1 MSDDK
6 ANTKIPSG
14 FKLRHTLRGHK
25 DVIFRI
31 AWSPD
36 GQTLASCEYGIV
48 HIWDAK
54 AGRLRYALE
63 VNPGSLNSV
72 AWSPNGRTL
81 AFCSEDGTVHLWDA
95 KVERLIRTFK
105 VQSNRVYS
113 VAWSPSGRILAFGCD
128 DGILRLCDATTGRQ
142 FSTLKGYS
150 RINSVAWSP
159 DGWTLA
165 FGCGGTI
172 YLGDARTGQLRD
184 TIEGFSRQP
193 LVSIEWSSNKQNLAS
208 ASDDRTFQTGHAA
221 TARAGR
227 KLKLQPKRV
236 NSVTWSPNGRTLA
249 SGGNDGAIRLWDAA
263 TEQLLITLEGH
274 TQTVNSIAFSFD
286 SYLLASKSSD
296 GTVRLWRCDTGENVA
311 ALDEPGSSYWSP
323 GLAFHSKAPVLAT
336 LGEHDT
342 IIRIWDLD
350 FDVILGVTSVAR
362 GVSYTNAK
370 VVLVGETGV
379 GKTALGVRLAEGEW
393 RPTPGSTHGMNVWP
407 LYSEPER
414 EVMLWDFAGQDEY
427 RLVHQLFLNETNV
440 ALMLYDPTKSND
452 TFFGIDYWE
461 KALRNAVPN
470 SLQKILVAARVDVGN
485 VRMTKK
491 DIKAYCKAHGYLAH
505 FATSAET
512 NKGCKE
518 LCAAIMAAIPWTQLP
533 RTSSPEVFKRIKDFL
548 TAVRQGNRILV
559 REHDLLAEFNVQMG
573 EEAPTEDEFRTVI
586 GHVETAGLI
595 KRLSF
600 GDFVLLKPELL
611 NGYASD
617 IVDAARRHT
626 HGLGA
631 VRKADVLDGRIKL
644 KDEGGLKP
652 SDKIFLLHAT
662 VELFLRLGLA
672 LEQDGNLVFP
682 SKFNRKMPPL
692 EEDPV
697 VEVEFAFEG
706 PVENLYTTL
715 VVKLYYGGVFRLKK
729 LWKNAA
735 EFLNARGLVCGFQLQ
750 HEGEG
755 QGMLKVFYAEGVRDD
770 DKALFLKIVAD
781 HFKEKRVEV
790 DRQRIYRCP
799 HCREPVRDRNAV
811 ERALERGTRE
821 MPCLY
826 CYKIFPLLDALEVL
840 YRDDEKFLSQ
850 IAEMESRAEAS
861 MERGGE
867 LVSAAA
873 ELRTD
878 NFKTWAGGVDIATVA
893 VVFTDVLNSTGLN
906 VESGDAPWR
915 QIREAHF
922 ERAKDLI
929 RQGRG
934 YLVKTIGD
942 SVMAAFHSAA
952 DALDFAL
959 ALHRQTGH
967 ESINIRAGVHIGA
980 VEVTEGDAFGQQ
992 VNMAARVEAKAKD
1005 GGIWVSTQVKED
1017 IDSLR
1022 ASKHSQ
1028 LKWTEHPGEE
1038 LKGFP
1043 RKCTLWSVEL

>member
-1 MSDDK
+1 MSDES
-6 ANTKIPSG
+6 THSLIPPG
-14 FKLRHTLRGHK
+14 VKLRDTLRGHK
-25 DVIFRI
+25 GVIFRVEWSPDGHRLASGGI
-31 AWSPD
+31 NDGTIRVWDFQAGQLLCILEGHVGSVLGVAWSPD
-36 GQTLASCEYGIV
+36 SRMLASAGSDGIIQLWDALTWELCHTLKCHSSRVLSLAWSPDSRTLASAGSDGI
-48 HIWDAK
+48 IQLWDTLTWK
-54 AGRLRYALE
+54 LH
-63 VNPGSLNSV
+63 
-72 AWSPNGRTL
+72 RTL
-81 AFCSEDGTVHLWDA
+81 ESSST
-95 KVERLIRTFK
+95 LIR
-105 VQSNRVYS
+105 
-113 VAWSPSGRILAFGCD
+113 
-128 DGILRLCDATTGRQ
+128 
-142 FSTLKGYS
+142 
-150 RINSVAWSP
+150 SVAWSP
-159 DGWTLA
+159 DGH
-165 FGCGGTI
+165 
-172 YLGDARTGQLRD
+172 
-184 TIEGFSRQP
+184 S
-193 LVSIEWSSNKQNLAS
+193 LAS
-208 ASDDRTFQTGHAA
+208 AG
-221 TARAGR
+221 
-227 KLKLQPKRV
+227 
-236 NSVTWSPNGRTLA
+236 NSSTIW
-249 SGGNDGAIRLWDAA
+249 LWDAL
-263 TEQLLITLEGH
+263 TWKLHRTLESSSTLIRSVAWSPDGHSLASAGNDSTIWLWDASIWQPIIILQGH
-274 TQTVNSIAFSFD
+274 TGAVKNIAFSFNGF
-286 SYLLASKSSD
+286 LLGSTSSD
-296 GTVRLWRCDTGENVA
+296 ETVRLWRCDTGENVA
-311 ALDEPGSSYWSP
+311 TLVEPISKSWPP
-323 GLAFHSKAPVLAT
+323 GLAFHPKAPFLAT
-336 LGEHDT
+336 LGEDDT
-342 IIRIWDLD
+342 AIRIWDID
-350 FDVILGVTSVAR
+350 FDVIFGAPSVAPR
-362 GVSYTNAK
+362 VSYTNAK

-379 GKTALGVRLAEGEW
+379 GKTGLGVRLAEGVW

-427 RLVHQLFLNETNV
+427 KLVHQLFLNETNV
-440 ALMLYDPTKSND
+440 ALLLYDPTKSND

-461 KALRNAVPN
+461 KALKNAVPGEV
-470 SLQKILVAARVDVGN
+470 QKILVAARVDVGN
-485 VRMTKK
+485 VRITGG
-491 DIKAYCKAHGYLAH
+491 DIEAYCKERGYLAH
-505 FATSAET
+505 FVTSAET
-512 NKGCKE
+512 NEGCND
-518 LCAAIMAAIPWTQLP
+518 LRAAIMATIPWERLP
-533 RTSSPEVFKRIKDFL
+533 KTSSPEVFKRIKDFL
-548 TAVRQGNRILV
+548 TAVRQGNRLLV
-559 REHDLLAEFNVQMG
+559 REPDLLAEFNTQAG
-573 EEAPTEDEFRTVI
+573 NDAPTEDEFRTVI

-617 IVDAARRHT
+617 IVDGARRHE

-644 KDEGGLKP
+644 KDEGGLKQ

-662 VELFLRLGLA
+662 IELFLKLGLA

-697 VEVEFAFEG
+697 VEVEFTFEG

-715 VVKLYYGGVFRLKK
+715 VVKLYYGGIFRLEK

-735 EFLNARGLVCGFQLQ
+735 EFLNGRGHVCGFQLQ

-755 QGMLKVFYAEGVRDD
+755 QGTLKVFYAEGVRDD

-790 DRQRIYRCP
+790 ERQRIYRCP
-799 HCREPVRDRNAV
+799 HCRESVRDRHAV
-811 ERALERGTRE
+811 ERALERGAKE

-826 CYKIFPLLDALEVL
+826 CFKNFPLLDALEIL
-840 YRDDEKFLSQ
+840 YRDDEKFLAQ

-873 ELRTD
+873 ELRTE

-893 VVFTDVLNSTGLN
+893 IVFTDVLNSTGLN
-906 VESGDAPWR
+906 VESGDEPWR
-915 QIREAHF
+915 QVREAHF
-922 ERAKDLI
+922 ARAKELI
-929 RQGRG
+929 KQGRG

-967 ESINIRAGVHIGA
+967 ESINIRAGVHIGP
-980 VEVTEGDAFGQQ
+980 VEVTDGDAFGQQ
-992 VNMAARVEAKAKD
+992 VNMAARVEAKAEG
-1005 GGIWVSTQVKED
+1005 GGIWVSAQVKED